1 MDNHSIIVKDYV
13 KKFKNF
19 TIKDINFVV
28 NPGKIHAII
37 GPSGSGKSVIM
48 KSIIGA
54 LKKYEGSI
62 RVNGYKAGSV
72 KANFNIGFCLN
83 LEHFPSGISAFEYL
97 LSLAKT
103 AGLSSRDAKAR
114 VKELMIIFDLWKDY
128 KKKVTSFSSGMK
140 NRLML
145 IQAIVHDPDIV
156 ILDEPGANLDSKNR
170 KFLNNFLLELKR
182 RGKTVFFST
191 HLLNEVKDLIDE
203 CTIISYGKLIYTGLM
218 GPFNV
223 NKIFVLKTNNNRLIV
238 RYLKHRRISY
248 FYNNLAKEI
257 ILRVNHVLEL
267 NRLFNF
273 AIFNKV
279 IILSVKDYELTL
291 EYMQNKLH
299 HSKQ

>member
-291 EYMQNKLH
+291 EYMQNKLY